1 MHDMLESVL
10 ARLSPDVS
18 VMFRPKKTFAELGLL
33 PRRPGAWLFWR
44 RPLLFVLVFC
54 CGISLMTAGRLSLHL
69 VGSPAIYWMFLPVV
83 EIAGLAAVHRG
94 RVDARLVDRF
104 FTGHGPWFLF
114 IIAFAAYASAPSGVI
129 ETPRVL
135 TFWALT
141 LAFVLSWSCWIDY
154 RFFGS
159 VRKLSIHRA
168 VSWTLF
174 ATIFAGSW
182 LWNEI
187 AWRLGL

>member
-1 MHDMLESVL
+1 MLE
-10 ARLSPDVS
+10 RLSPDVS

-33 PRRPGAWLFWR
+33 PHRSGAWLFWR

-54 CGISLMTAGRLSLHL
+54 GGISLMTAGRLSLHL

-83 EIAGLAAVHRG
+83 EIAGLVAAQRG
-94 RVDARLVDRF
+94 RLEARLVDRF

-114 IIAFAAYASAPSGVI
+114 IIAFAAYASSPSSVVM
-129 ETPRVL
+129 TPTTLNLWVL
-135 TFWALT
+135 AV
-141 LAFVLSWSCWIDY
+141 AFVLLWSCWIDY
-154 RFFGS
+154 RFFDS
-159 VRKLSIHRA
+159 VRKLATHRA

-174 ATIFAGSW
+174 AAIFAGSW